1 MPILVSRK
9 YGSDFS
15 VSFRLMRAQRPHFGF
30 GMPGTGSQVFLTWVH
45 LPVVAHPICIHDV
58 LKSSC
63 ELVGPVEGGWCHP
76 GVYGGEDRGDGR
88 ATSLLQTQRQGQTQS
103 GWLPEIHWSHSTKA
117 FVQAAQA
124 AI

>member
-1 MPILVSRK
+1 
-9 YGSDFS
+9 
-15 VSFRLMRAQRPHFGF
+15 MRAQRPHFGF

-103 GWLPEIHWSHSTKA
+103 GWLPEMHWSHSTKA